1 MIEKRFNLE
10 DQRRFAALSG
20 DYNPLHL
27 DPVYSRRLMFGCPV
41 VHGVHLVLY
50 ALDKLLETCTS
61 PRVLKRLKAVF
72 NHPLPLEKPFQMK
85 ILARENDGFEIQA
98 AGNQCHL
105 HGQFYPQGNTEY
117 RSAALPDTLPP
128 SVCRELSFAE
138 AAATN
143 GSTPLYVNLA
153 ELQAMFPRL
162 ANLMPPV
169 QVAEILAATR
179 LTGMDCPGLHT
190 IFHSLDLH
198 FDRNTE
204 MLAMNYGVCRSD
216 ERFSMLKLAVESY
229 GLHGE
234 LSAFFRPAPVEQPS
248 IAEAAKKVRPDEFRH
263 VRALILGGSRGLGEM
278 TAKLI
283 AAGGGEI
290 AATYNLGRRDAQ
302 RMANEIGLY
311 QGKCRCFPIDVTHP
325 EAPCW
330 PELLHDW
337 QPTHLFYFATP
348 HIGSAR
354 PNEPFSREHYS
365 RFCEYYVTGFCRIM
379 DSLVS
384 CVSNE
389 LKIFYPSTTLIDTP
403 ENGQEEYI
411 AAKSA
416 GELLCRYCAD
426 RSPRLKFHVPRLPR
440 MKTDQTA
447 GIRPRRTAD
456 TLQVMLD
463 EIRRLEDK

>member
-1 MIEKRFNLE
+1 MKHFNLE
-10 DQRRFAALSG
+10 DQHRFAVLSG

-27 DPVYSRRLMFGCPV
+27 DPVYSRRLMFGYPV
-41 VHGVHLVLY
+41 VHGVNLVLH
-50 ALDKLLETCTS
+50 ALDKLLETYPS
-61 PRVLKRLKAVF
+61 PRVLKHLKAIF
-72 NHPLPLEKPFQMK
+72 NHPLPLGKPFQMK
-85 ILARENDGFEIQA
+85 ILAQENDGFEIQA
-98 AGNQCHL
+98 AGNECHL
-105 HGQFYPQGNTEY
+105 LGQFHPQGNMEY
-117 RSAALPDTLPP
+117 WSVSLPDALPP

-138 AAATN
+138 AAATK

-169 QVAEILAATR
+169 QVAEILATTR

-198 FDRNTE
+198 FECNSE
-204 MLAMNYGVCRSD
+204 SLAMHYGVYRSD
-216 ERFSMLKLAVESY
+216 ERFSTLKLSVESY
-229 GLHGE
+229 GLRGD
-234 LSAFFRPAPVEQPS
+234 LSAFYRPAPVEQPA
-248 IAEAAKKVRPDEFRH
+248 IAETAEKVRPGEFNH
-263 VRALILGGSRGLGEM
+263 VRALIVGGSRGLGEL

-283 AAGGGEI
+283 AAGGGDVGI
-290 AATYNLGRRDAQ
+290 TYNRGRYDAQ
-302 RMANEIGLY
+302 RVANEIGKY
-311 QGKCRCFPIDVTHP
+311 QGKCRCFQIDVTQP
-325 EAPCW
+325 AAPNW
-330 PELLHDW
+330 PELMHDW

-348 HIGSAR
+348 HIGSTR
-354 PNEPFSREHYS
+354 PNEPFSCEHYA
-365 RFCEYYVTGFCRIM
+365 RFCEYYLTGFCRIM

-384 CVSNE
+384 YVPNG
-389 LKIFYPSTTLIDTP
+389 LKIFYPSTALIDTP

-463 EIRRLEDK
+463 EIRRLEAE